1 MAIADKLTLLI
12 KNSVG
17 EIPIAIEAVTKW
29 ISDRNLSPRVDYL
42 PGLAIEELVTNCIKY
57 AYPAGEEHVLA
68 IELRLADSTLAL
80 TVTDDGRPFNPLE
93 APSPNLDL
101 PPEER
106 PVGGLGIHLL
116 RQLSDGMDYVR
127 VNDRNRVTLWMQCH

>member
-1 MAIADKLTLLI
+1 M
-12 KNSVG
+12 
-17 EIPIAIEAVTKW
+17 AIEAVTKW
-29 ISDRNLSPRVDYL
+29 ISDRHLSPRVEYL
-42 PGLAIEELVTNCIKY
+42 PSLAIEELVTNCIKY
-57 AYPAGEEHVLA
+57 GYPAGEEHVIAL
-68 IELRLADSTLAL
+68 ELRLVDGRLAL

-127 VNDRNRVTLWMQCH
+127 VNDRNRVTLWMQFH

>member
-1 MAIADKLTLLI
+1 MADELTLLI
-12 KNSVG
+12 KNSME
-17 EIPIAIEAVTKW
+17 EIPAAIEATARW
-29 ISDRNLSPRVDYL
+29 ISDRNLSPRIDYL
-42 PGLAIEELVTNCIKY
+42 PSLTIEELVTNCIKY
-57 AYPAGEEHVLA
+57 AYQAGEEHMIT
-68 IELRLADSTLAL
+68 IELRLVHGTLAL

-101 PPEER
+101 APEER

-116 RQLSDGMDYVR
+116 RQLSDGMDYAR